1 MAESAVSVSVKLS
14 SERHSAIAYPDPDIP
29 AQQAV
34 GVAIAVL
41 KWWAALI
48 IRKKW
53 RIPRIKPLCALPG
66 TYKLIYYTFHRYPP
80 V

>member
-1 MAESAVSVSVKLS
+1 M
-14 SERHSAIAYPDPDIP
+14 PDIP

-41 KWWAALI
+41 NKMVGDTDNQ
-48 IRKKW
+48 KKW
-53 RIPRIKPLCALPG
+53 KMPRMKPLCALPG
-66 TYKLIYYTFHRYPP
+66 THKLIYDEFHRYPP